1 MVMTIELRDIEYF
14 VAVAERGNV
23 GRAAESLGLSQ
34 PALSKS
40 LRRLESSLRTKLVKK
55 VPKGIEL
62 TAVGTAFLAHVG
74 RLKLSLDDVS
84 REVSDLTEGRAGHLR
99 VGANHFAVDYLLPEA
114 GRRLMES
121 APKLT
126 WAVTLAQN
134 DALLPALREGVYD
147 LIIAG
152 LPEYPQRDLVQQHLL
167 DNEFVVVVSA
177 RHPLARKKNLSMAN
191 LTEHRWAL
199 SGPDTLAPQH
209 VERAFANYGLPPP
222 VPVMCTNAPN
232 LLLHLVAHCGLVGF
246 QPKYDVRRRRMLG
259 QRLVELRVPELNWV
273 RRLGLSYRRDAY
285 LSPAALRF
293 IELLKATAK
302 EFAAPNREGTN

>member
-1 MVMTIELRDIEYF
+1 MTIELRDIEYF

-62 TAVGTAFLAHVG
+62 TAVGTVFLAHVG

-84 REVSDLTEGRAGHLR
+84 REVADLTEGRAGHLR

-134 DALLPALREGVYD
+134 DALVPALREGAYD
-147 LIIAG
+147 IIIAG
-152 LPEYPQRDLVQQHLL
+152 LPEYSQRDLVQQHLL
-167 DNEFVVVVSA
+167 NDEFVVVVSA
-177 RHPLARKKNLSMAN
+177 SHPLARKKNVSIADLAG
-191 LTEHRWAL
+191 HPWAL
-199 SGPDTLAPQH
+199 SGPETLAPQY
-209 VERAFANYGLPPP
+209 VERAFADHGLSPPA
-222 VPVMCTNAPN
+222 PVMCTNAPN

-246 QPKYDVRRRRMLG
+246 QPKYDVRRRRVLG
-259 QRLVELRVPELNWV
+259 QQLVELRVPALNWV

-293 IELLKATAK
+293 IEVLKATAK
-302 EFAAPNREGTN
+302 QVVVPNRGGTN

>member
-1 MVMTIELRDIEYF
+1 MTIELRDIEYF
-14 VAVAERGNV
+14 VAVAQRGNV

-62 TAVGTAFLAHVG
+62 TAVGTVFLAHVG

-84 REVSDLTEGRAGHLR
+84 REVADLTQGRAGHLR

-114 GRRLMES
+114 GRRLMQN

-134 DALLPALREGVYD
+134 DALVPALRQGTYD

-152 LPEYPQRDLVQQHLL
+152 VPEYPQRDLVQQHLL

-177 RHPLARKKNLSMAN
+177 GHSLARKRNVSIVDLAGYP
-191 LTEHRWAL
+191 WAL
-199 SGPDTLAPQH
+199 SGPETLAPQH
-209 VERAFANYGLPPP
+209 VERAFAGHGLPPP
-222 VPVMCTNAPN
+222 APVVCTNAPN
-232 LLLHLVAHCGLVGF
+232 LLIHLVAHCGLVGF
-246 QPKYDVRRRRMLG
+246 QPKYDVRRRRILG

-285 LSPAALRF
+285 LSPAAQRF
-293 IELLKATAK
+293 IELLKATARDLV
-302 EFAAPNREGTN
+302 APKA